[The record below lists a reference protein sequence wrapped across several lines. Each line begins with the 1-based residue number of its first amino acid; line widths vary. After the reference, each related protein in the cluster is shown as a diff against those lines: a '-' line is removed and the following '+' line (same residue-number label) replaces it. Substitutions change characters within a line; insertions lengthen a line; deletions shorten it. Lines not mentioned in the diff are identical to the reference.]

1 LALIVGIVPVGFETA
16 EKALAGIAKGYPK
29 AAADAINRG
38 LVTGRKVAV
47 MSIRTKYNIKSGDL
61 KSEGFIIKKASWGNL
76 NGSLDAKGPMLPT
89 DLFSPKVKFK
99 RTTKRGPRR
108 QFVTVMIKRGSR
120 KLVKGAFSDHYGR
133 VLERRQPE
141 KYPIFPVS
149 TIGVPF
155 MVGSMEISDKVQEA
169 IASAIGTNLARN
181 VDAMLSGAWR
191 GSGKGISKAT
201 AAVGVKVAS

>member
-1 LALIVGIVPVGFETA
+1 MALVVGIVPIGFEAA
-16 EKALAGIAKGYPK
+16 EKALEGIAKGYPR

-47 MSIRTKYNIKSGDL
+47 MSIRGKYNIKSGDL
-61 KSEGFIIKKASWGNL
+61 KEQGFTIKKASWGNL
-76 NGSLDAKGPMLPT
+76 NGSLNAKGPMLPVQ
-89 DLFSPKVKFK
+89 LFSPSVKFK
-99 RTTKRGPRR
+99 RTTKRGPKR

-155 MVGSMEISDKVQEA
+155 MVGSMEISNKVQEA
-169 IASAIGTNLARN
+169 IASAIEGNLTHN
-181 VDAMLSGAWR
+181 VEAMLSGAWR
-191 GSGKGISKAT
+191 GSGKASSKET
-201 AAVGVKVAS
+201 AAIGAKIAT